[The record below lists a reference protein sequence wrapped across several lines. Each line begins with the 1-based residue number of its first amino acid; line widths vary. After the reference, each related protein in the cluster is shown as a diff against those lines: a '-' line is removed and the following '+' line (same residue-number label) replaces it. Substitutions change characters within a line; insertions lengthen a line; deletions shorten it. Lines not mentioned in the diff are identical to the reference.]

1 MLRFKVHLETP
12 HKRSIR
18 KAVEAL
24 QNGQLIIYPTD
35 TVYGIGCSLYEKKA
49 IERLY
54 QIKGKS
60 KHEPMSIICNS
71 IRQASRY
78 ARISTAAFRL
88 LKRCFPG
95 PYTIILEASRE
106 IPRLLLTSRKE
117 VGIRIPDS
125 PVCQELIDQ
134 FGPPVVNSSVNQR
147 PDELLNE
154 PDDIAARYGK
164 VVDVML
170 DAGPLPDARES
181 TVLKII
187 DDEVEIIREGKGDL
201 QRLYL

>member
-1 MLRFKVHLETP
+1 MLKFKVHLETP
-12 HKRSIR
+12 HARSIR

-24 QNGQLIIYPTD
+24 QKGQLIIYPTD

-71 IRQASRY
+71 IQQASRY
-78 ARISTAAFRL
+78 ARISTFAFRL

-106 IPRLLLTSRKE
+106 IPRLLLSSRKE

-125 PVCQELIDQ
+125 AVCHELIEQ
-134 FGPPVVNSSVNQR
+134 FGLPVLNSSVNQR
-147 PDELLNE
+147 QDELLNDPE
-154 PDDIAARYGK
+154 DIAGRYEN

-170 DAGPLPDARES
+170 NAGPLPDARES
-181 TVLKII
+181 TVLRIV
-187 DDEVEIIREGKGDL
+187 DEEVQIIREGKGDL
-201 QRLYL
+201 KRLYL